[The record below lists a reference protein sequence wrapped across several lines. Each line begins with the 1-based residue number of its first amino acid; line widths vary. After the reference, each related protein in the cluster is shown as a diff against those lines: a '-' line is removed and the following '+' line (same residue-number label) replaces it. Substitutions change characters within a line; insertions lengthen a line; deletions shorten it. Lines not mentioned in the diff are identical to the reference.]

1 MLMPVAWEYTDPWL
15 GTNPPVLV
23 LERREAHVRKL
34 LAVMAV
40 FVLALAAC
48 DSDEPT
54 VDDVAG
60 SPEATEQ
67 AGESPEGEDHGTET
81 FTEEN
86 FEVEMELDDF
96 YFEPTTI
103 KAPGGST
110 AKLTLFNEGDQAHTF
125 TIDSLDVDEE
135 LEPDARKEITVELG
149 TDSKTDFYCRFHAE
163 SNDMKGSFSLH

>member
-1 MLMPVAWEYTDPWL
+1 M
-15 GTNPPVLV
+15 
-23 LERREAHVRKL
+23 
-34 LAVMAV
+34 AVVAV

-60 SPEATEQ
+60 SPDATE
-67 AGESPEGEDHGTET
+67 ESEGSPDATEHSDHGAET
-81 FTEEN
+81 FTEDN
-86 FEVEMELDDF
+86 FSLEMELDDF
-96 YFEPTTI
+96 YFEPTTV

-110 AKLTLFNEGDQAHTF
+110 AKLMLFNEGDQPHTF

-135 LEPDARKEITVELG
+135 LAPDARKEITVVLG
-149 TDSKTDFYCRFHAE
+149 TDSKTDFYCKFHAE

>member
-1 MLMPVAWEYTDPWL
+1 MLMPV
-15 GTNPPVLV
+15 PVWVPLAFSE
-23 LERREAHVRKL
+23 LKLREDHVRKL
-34 LAVMAV
+34 MAVVAV

-48 DSDEPT
+48 NSDEPT

-60 SPEATEQ
+60 SPDATEG
-67 AGESPEGEDHGTET
+67 AEESPEAMEDHGTKT
-81 FTEEN
+81 FTDDN
-86 FEVEMELDDF
+86 FELEMELDDF
-96 YFEPTTI
+96 YFEPTTV

-110 AKLTLFNEGDQAHTF
+110 AKIMLVNEGEQPHTF

-149 TDSKTDFYCRFHAE
+149 TDSKTDFYCRFHSE

>member
-1 MLMPVAWEYTDPWL
+1 
-15 GTNPPVLV
+15 
-23 LERREAHVRKL
+23 VRKL
-34 LAVMAV
+34 LAVAAV

-60 SPEATEQ
+60 SPEATE
-67 AGESPEGEDHGTET
+67 GSEESPEAHEDHGTET

-86 FEVEMELDDF
+86 FELEMELDDF
-96 YFEPTTI
+96 YFEPTTV

-110 AKLTLFNEGDQAHTF
+110 AKLMLFNEGDQAHTF

-135 LEPDARKEITVELG
+135 LEPGARREITVELG
-149 TDSKTDFYCRFHAE
+149 TDSRTEFYCKFHAE